1 MPGFEIFG
9 DEERKE
15 VQDVLD
21 SGVLFRYGFDAKRN
35 GNWKVKLFEDEFAH
49 FTGSKHCLLV
59 SSGTTALATA
69 MAAAGIGYGDEVI
82 VPPFTFVATVE
93 GVLNAGSVPIF
104 AEIDN
109 TLCLDPEK
117 LENFIGNKTKA
128 IVVVH
133 MCGAMAQ
140 IDKIKEIADRHN
152 LVLLEDACQATGAF
166 FNGKSAGSFGTAG
179 CFSFDSVKT
188 ISCGEGG
195 GIITNDDEL
204 YAKADQYHDH
214 GHDHIGNDRG
224 KESHPII
231 GMNFR
236 NTELNAAVGLA
247 QLRKINRIL
256 EIQKRNAQIIKDT
269 LRKFDIVELR
279 HIPSDDADSCTFV
292 NFLLPDE
299 NTARIVAQKLND
311 NGADGTFYWY
321 DNNWH
326 YLKNW
331 HHFKN
336 MDFPMRIAQSNLE
349 YFPDYNKISL
359 PQSDNIISRT
369 ISMLVKLSWT
379 EEQISKRCSI
389 IEQTIKEIDC

>member
-231 GMNFR
+231 GMNYR